1 MTRRRKTESEIATT
15 LARTTYWQGLEPHHE
30 VRVKGKPGQRSRYE
44 FLAFVQ
50 NIVSGECFVEVL
62 GGRLG
67 RDGVYQRNIRMFPPE
82 RCSPPPKKRRRR
94 MAPDSIVAQLSFD
107 DLGSTDRGDVA

>member
-1 MTRRRKTESEIATT
+1 MTRRRKTEPAIAPTH
-15 LARTTYWQGLEPHHE
+15 ARMTYWQGLGPHDE

-50 NIVSGECFVEVL
+50 NVVSGECFIEVL

-67 RDGVYQRNIRMFPPE
+67 RDGEYQRNIRMFPPE
-82 RCSPPPKKRRRR
+82 RCSPPPKRRNRRR
-94 MAPDSIVAQLSFD
+94 APDPSVAQLSFD
-107 DLGSTDRGDVA
+107 DLEAPD

>member
-1 MTRRRKTESEIATT
+1 MTRRRKIEPAIAPT
-15 LARTTYWQGLEPHHE
+15 LARMTYWQGLEPHDE

-50 NIVSGECFVEVL
+50 NTVSGECFIEVL

-67 RDGVYQRNIRMFPPE
+67 RDGEYQRNIRMFPPE
-82 RCSPPPKKRRRR
+82 RCSPPPRRRSR
-94 MAPDSIVAQLSFD
+94 RRAPDPAVAQLSFE
-107 DLGSTDRGDVA
+107 DLATRD

>member
-1 MTRRRKTESEIATT
+1 MTRRRKTEPDIATT
-15 LARTTYWQGLEPHHE
+15 LARITYWQGLEPHDE
-30 VRVKGKPGQRSRYE
+30 VRVKGKPGQRSRFE

-50 NIVSGECFVEVL
+50 NTVSGECFVEVL

-94 MAPDSIVAQLSFD
+94 RASDPMIAQLSFE
-107 DLGSTDRGDVA
+107 DLSSTD